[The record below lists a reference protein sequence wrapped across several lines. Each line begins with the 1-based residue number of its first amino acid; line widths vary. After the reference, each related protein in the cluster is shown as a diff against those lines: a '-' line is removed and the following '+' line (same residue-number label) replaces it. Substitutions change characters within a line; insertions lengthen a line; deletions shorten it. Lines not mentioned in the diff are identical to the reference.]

1 MRETDVEP
9 HFPSSVVTRS
19 MDNPRTS
26 KLPPSSGVTNPPPL
40 ASGKRQHANG
50 RNERTRGSSEVLDPI
65 ALNQALRDFDEAG
78 RSKEKTPTGS
88 PSRKRQR
95 VYGDRFIP
103 NREGQ
108 DLHASFSLLHDDASP
123 ASPTKTKK
131 RTPHGELHFQR
142 SK

>member
-1 MRETDVEP
+1 MRETDVES

-26 KLPPSSGVTNPPPL
+26 KLPPSSGVTKSPPL

-50 RNERTRGSSEVLDPI
+50 HNEHTRGSSEALDPI

-123 ASPTKTKK
+123 ASPSKTKK